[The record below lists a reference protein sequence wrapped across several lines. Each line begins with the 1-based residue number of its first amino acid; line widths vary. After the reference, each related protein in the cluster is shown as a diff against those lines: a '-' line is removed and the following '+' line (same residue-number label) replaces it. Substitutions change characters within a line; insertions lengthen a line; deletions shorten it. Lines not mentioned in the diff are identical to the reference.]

1 MFERKLKSFKKL
13 TKFAQN
19 MRFSRLRQVA
29 CKSPGPAART
39 LRRTLWKKFLSV
51 FHDWKFHLR
60 ESRELCCKNLC
71 VPLATRPSTHEQ
83 VANLSREKHEILN
96 FEKYSKSFSR
106 LKHLLANESL
116 VSCEKSLCW
125 TRNWACDWFYLRL
138 SRQNRAIQF
147 LKFLTIFAKTKYFP
161 KTTKNSKIFL

>member
-1 MFERKLKSFKKL
+1 MTGSSTRKRAANWAAKISVYP
-13 TKFAQN
+13 
-19 MRFSRLRQVA
+19 SRLDLPPTN
-29 CKSPGPAART
+29 KSLTWAMKSMK
-39 LRRTLWKKFLSV
+39 L
-51 FHDWKFHLR
+51 
-60 ESRELCCKNLC
+60 
-71 VPLATRPSTHEQ
+71 Q
-83 VANLSREKHEILN
+83 I
-96 FEKYSKSFSR
+96 FEKYSKSFSW

-161 KTTKNSKIFL
+161 KTTKHSKIFLWLINKDWACENTFNQVQSHEWLWHSLNIDMCGYQKWDSL